1 MVRWPMLNNQN
12 WSPKIGLETRNE
24 VVIGNNGY
32 LPVKVTMDGI
42 SLGHK
47 VDLRAHDS
55 YETLTQTLDDKPRD
69 IEWDRPIWLS
79 GKDEY
84 MPTYKD
90 HEGDLMF
97 AEDISLLFKAYYL
110 QHIGLRQQYEVNKIV
125 LKFREEDSNN
135 ENFRNLQSWLL

>member
-12 WSPKIGLETRNE
+12 GSPEIGLEIGNE
-24 VVIGNNGY
+24 AVIGDNGY

-42 SLGHK
+42 SLGRK

-55 YETLTQTLDDKPRD
+55 YETMTQTLDDKLRD
-69 IEWDRPIWLS
+69 IGLNAERVGSSYLLS

-84 MPTYKD
+84 VPTYKD

-97 AEDISLLFKAYYL
+97 AGDVCFLTFCTCSIDVEMG
-110 QHIGLRQQYEVNKIV
+110 GL

-135 ENFRNLQSWLL
+135 ENF